1 MSRLGRAGT
10 VGRVRDDFADLRTAV
25 GSLAGEAGIIV
36 LDADGNEL
44 FAHEADAAVPAASVI
59 KIPLVMT
66 VFADAAEGLLSLDE
80 RCAVGARVDGSGV
93 LRHLGG
99 ITDLTLRDLATLT
112 VIVSDNTATNR
123 LIERIGLAR
132 VAERLQEWGCT
143 GTRLARAMFDTEA
156 AARGADNVIVP
167 REVAGLLLR
176 LLRGDCGGR
185 ATSDAVLAVL
195 ERTQDD
201 SLLRRYLPIG
211 TRVAHKT
218 GSLDAVR
225 NDAGILFAA
234 RPVIAVGCVRGVSD
248 IRTARSLL
256 GLLGWT
262 AYRSAGGAVD
272 GLPSEWPATA

>member
-1 MSRLGRAGT
+1 MP
-10 VGRVRDDFADLRTAV
+10 DDFDVLRAAA
-25 GSLAGEAGIIV
+25 GSLSGQAGIIV
-36 LDADGNEL
+36 LDGDGNEL
-44 FAHEADAAVPAASVI
+44 FAHDADTAVPAASVI

-66 VFADAAEGLLSLDE
+66 LFADAAEGRLSLDE

-99 ITDLTLRDLATLT
+99 VIDLTLRDLATLT

-123 LIERIGLAR
+123 LIERVGLDR
-132 VAERLQEWGCT
+132 VAERLAEWGCT
-143 GTRLARAMFDTEA
+143 GTRLARVMFDTEA
-156 AARGADNVIVP
+156 AARGADNLIVP

-176 LLRGDCGGR
+176 LLRGECGGR
-185 ATSDAVLAVL
+185 AASDAVLAVL

-201 SLLRRYLPIG
+201 SLLRRYLPAG

-218 GSLDAVR
+218 GSLEAVR
-225 NDAGILFAA
+225 NDAGILFAE

-248 IRTARSLL
+248 IRDARSLL
-256 GLLGWT
+256 GLLGWI
-262 AYRSAGGAVD
+262 AYRSAGGAVE

>member
-1 MSRLGRAGT
+1 MILVA
-10 VGRVRDDFADLRTAV
+10 
-25 GSLAGEAGIIV
+25 
-36 LDADGNEL
+36 ADGTEL
-44 FAHEADAAVPAASVI
+44 FAHDAGVPVPAASVI

-66 VFADAAEGLLSLDE
+66 LYADAAEGRVSLDE
-80 RCAVGARVDGSGV
+80 RCAVGDRLDGTGV

-99 ITDLTLRDLATLT
+99 VSDMTLRDLATLT

-123 LIERIGLAR
+123 LIERIGLDR
-132 VAERLQEWGCT
+132 VAERLRQWGCS

-156 AARGADNVIVP
+156 AQRGVDNVMVP

-176 LLRGDCGGR
+176 LLRGECGGR

-201 SLLRRYLPIG
+201 SLLRRYLPAG

-225 NDAGILFAA
+225 NDAGILFGE

-248 IRTARSLL
+248 IRVARSLL
-256 GLLGWT
+256 GLLGWI
-262 AYRSAGGAVD
+262 AYRSAGGAVE